1 MSSFLK
7 TQKAKMVQPRF
18 ACLKNCLE
26 NTKVDASL
34 LLLLLNTDGGGPEI
48 DCSV

>member
-1 MSSFLK
+1 MSSILK

-26 NTKVDASL
+26 NTKVGVSLVL
-34 LLLLLNTDGGGPEI
+34 LLSSTEGDGPEN
-48 DCSV
+48 

>member
-1 MSSFLK
+1 MSNFLK

-26 NTKVDASL
+26 NTKVGVSL
-34 LLLLLNTDGGGPEI
+34 LLLLSNIGGDGPEN
-48 DCSV
+48 